1 MADVVSVARPQR
13 WDTPFGPDMTDA
25 DVDELLRRPEI
36 ASIDLDR
43 FPAHTPLAGILRN
56 DTRLVRF
63 APGDIVVREGDY
75 GNSAFLILDGGMR
88 VVIAPSLPRNLLGR
102 QVVERKGFF
111 DSVAQLWRN
120 SWVPEIRDRPGE
132 SSRMVR
138 DADLRGSAR
147 AFLQDIPA
155 IIDQHRTASI
165 SAGTLFG
172 ELAALGRIQRTATVF
187 AETDT
192 LALEIRWQGL
202 RELRKYDEGWRRQID
217 ATYRANA
224 LKNHFEENALFKGL
238 RSQALEKIVETT
250 LFETYGSF
258 DWHASYRQMRQ
269 TGGDVLDDEPVIARE
284 GNYPDGLLLIR
295 AGFARVSVKLGNGRR
310 TLTYLGAGDHY
321 GLSALY
327 DGWKSG
333 EAGALDTTL
342 SALGY
347 VDVLRVPAGML
358 EEHLFPILTPA
369 EVPRVGELVARSL
382 DEDALMEWAVEER
395 YVNATQAMLIDL
407 QKCTRCDDCV
417 RACAAT
423 HEGNPRFIRHG
434 RTFDNY
440 MVANACMHC
449 IDPVCLIGCP
459 TGAIHRSVE
468 SGNVIINDDTCI
480 GCATCANS
488 CPYDNIRLVEI
499 REETGAVMTDPETER
514 PIMKATKC
522 DLCEGQLGGP
532 ACVRACPHD
541 AMHRIDFREL
551 EEAAKQW

>member
-1 MADVVSVARPQR
+1 MADIVAVARPQR
-13 WDTPFGPDMTDA
+13 WDTPFGPDMTDS
-25 DVDELLRRPEI
+25 DVATLMARPEI
-36 ASIDLDR
+36 AAINSRR
-43 FPAHTPLAGILRN
+43 FPQHTPLEGILRN

-75 GNSAFLILDGGMR
+75 GNSAFLVLDGQLR

-102 QVVERKGFF
+102 QAVEKKGFF
-111 DSVAQLWRN
+111 EALAQLWTN
-120 SWVPEIRDRPGE
+120 SWVPEIRDRPGR

-138 DADLRGSAR
+138 DAEMRGGAQ

-155 IIDQHRTASI
+155 IISQHRTAEI
-165 SAGTLFG
+165 FAGTLFG

-187 AETDT
+187 AETET

-217 ATYRANA
+217 ATYRSNA
-224 LKNHFEENALFKGL
+224 LKNHLEETQLFKGL
-238 RSQALEKIVETT
+238 RAAALEEIVDAT

-258 DWHASYRQMRQ
+258 DWHASYKQMRQ
-269 TGGDVLDDEPVIARE
+269 TGGDVLADEPIIARE
-284 GNYPDGLLLIR
+284 GDYPDGLLLIR

-321 GLSALY
+321 GLSVLY
-327 DGWKSG
+327 DSWKSG
-333 EAGALDTTL
+333 KPGALDTTI

-347 VDVLRVPAGML
+347 VDVLRVPAGIL
-358 EEHLFPILTPA
+358 EEHLFPLLTPE
-369 EVPRVGELVARSL
+369 EVPRVGELVSRSL

-395 YVNATQAMLIDL
+395 FVNATQAMLIDL
-407 QKCTRCDDCV
+407 GKCTRCDDCV
-417 RACAAT
+417 RACAST
-423 HEGNPRFIRHG
+423 HAGNPRFIRHG
-434 RTFDNY
+434 RTFDDF

-468 SGNVIINDDTCI
+468 TGNVIINDDTCI

-499 REETGAVMTDPETER
+499 RDGEGAIMFDPDNDR

-522 DLCEGQLGGP
+522 DLCEGQKGGP
-532 ACVRACPHD
+532 ACIRACPHD
-541 AMHRIDFREL
+541 AMRRVDFREL
-551 EEAAKQW
+551 EEVTTSW